1 MRGEKCVLFFT
12 LKINF
17 PVPAR
22 VYTSACLVLASLKFL
37 LLRNTDLLPTTPYF
51 ACTSCLYLFKGF
63 QNKHQWLLLNKG
75 GCPCLNVE
83 DVCFLM
89 HVLIFI
95 EFLPYQLPS
104 LQVFFKFFFGSSL
117 HTLAVYLSFVSYS
130 RTSASDSVLSE
141 KSREAQ
147 DSYIVWCVGIV
158 PFWFCFR
165 GFEGKKKT
173 R

>member
-1 MRGEKCVLFFT
+1 MAQLLKARLTPNVRCIQCWLVFLRHISVLKMRGEKCALFFT

-22 VYTSACLVLASLKFL
+22 VPTFACLLLASLKFL

-51 ACTSCLYLFKGF
+51 ASTSCLYLFKGF

-83 DVCFLM
+83 DVCFLV

-95 EFLPYQLPS
+95 EFLPHQLPS
-104 LQVFFKFFFGSSL
+104 LRVFSSSSSL
-117 HTLAVYLSFVSYS
+117 GLPYTL
-130 RTSASDSVLSE
+130 
-141 KSREAQ
+141 
-147 DSYIVWCVGIV
+147 
-158 PFWFCFR
+158 
-165 GFEGKKKT
+165 
-173 R
+173 

>member
-22 VYTSACLVLASLKFL
+22 VPTSACLLLASLKFL

-51 ACTSCLYLFKGF
+51 ACTSYLYLFKGF

-95 EFLPYQLPS
+95 EFLPHQLPS
-104 LQVFFKFFFGSSL
+104 LRVFFKFFFGSSL
-117 HTLAVYLSFVSYS
+117 HTLPVYLSYVSYS

-147 DSYIVWCVGIV
+147 DSYICLVCGHCPILVLLPW
-158 PFWFCFR
+158 FWR
-165 GFEGKKKT
+165 KKT